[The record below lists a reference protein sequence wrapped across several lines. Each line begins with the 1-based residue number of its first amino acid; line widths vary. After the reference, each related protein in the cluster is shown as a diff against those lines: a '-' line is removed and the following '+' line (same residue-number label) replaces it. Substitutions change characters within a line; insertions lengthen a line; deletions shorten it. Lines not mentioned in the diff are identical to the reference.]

1 LGFFRLLNELKER
14 VKGFRSMADE
24 AALQLAK
31 ILIIDDEE
39 ANVRLL
45 ERTLQRWGYTNL
57 VATTDSREA
66 LPLFEQHRPDLILL
80 DLMMPHIDGFTVMET
95 VNALLPEGVFLPILV
110 LTADANPQVKRRAL
124 SAGAKDFLT
133 KPFDQTELLLRIMN
147 MLETRFLHIQLANQN
162 QILEQKVTERTR
174 ELAASQLEI
183 LDRLAHAAEY
193 RDDDTGQHTNR
204 VGHIAALIAQKMH
217 LPPARVELIRRAAP
231 LHDVGKIGVPD
242 NILLKPGRLTPE
254 EFEIIKPHTTIG
266 AALLSGGHSEMVK
279 AAESIALTHHER
291 WDGSGYP
298 VGLKGE
304 DIPLEGRI
312 VSIADVFDAL
322 SHDRPYK
329 KAWPLE
335 DCVAEIERNS
345 GRQFDPQVVS
355 AFLELWNAGVLK
367 AAVTTGSLALT
378 VEPMPY
384 DMQREA
390 AQAVDG
396 KS

>member
-1 LGFFRLLNELKER
+1 MPE
-14 VKGFRSMADE
+14 E
-24 AALQLAK
+24 AALQFAK
-31 ILIIDDEE
+31 ILIVDDEE

-57 VATTDSREA
+57 VSTTDAREA
-66 LPLFEQHRPDLILL
+66 LGLFQQHRPDLVLL
-80 DLMMPHIDGFTVMET
+80 DLMMPYVDGFTIMDSIKT
-95 VNALLPEGVFLPILV
+95 SLPAGVFMPILV

-147 MLETRFLHIQLANQN
+147 MLETRFLHIELANQN
-162 QILEQKVTERTR
+162 QVLEQKVAERTR
-174 ELAASQLEI
+174 DLAASQIEI
-183 LDRLAHAAEY
+183 LERLARAAEY
-193 RDDDTGQHTNR
+193 RDDDTGQHTHR
-204 VGHIAALIAQKMH
+204 VGDISSMIARAMG
-217 LPPARVELIRRAAP
+217 LPPRRVELIRRAAP

-279 AAESIALTHHER
+279 IAESIALTHHER

-304 DIPLEGRI
+304 DIPIEGRI

-329 KAWPLE
+329 KAWPVE
-335 DCVAEIERNS
+335 EAIAEIERNS
-345 GRQFDPQVVS
+345 GRQFDPQVVV
-355 AFLELWNAGVLK
+355 AFLSLWQNGTLTQAEKVMASPLDEEPIPYETQLE
-367 AAVTTGSLALT
+367 AVEALMSKPAKPP
-378 VEPMPY
+378 V
-384 DMQREA
+384 
-390 AQAVDG
+390 
-396 KS
+396 

>member
-1 LGFFRLLNELKER
+1 
-14 VKGFRSMADE
+14 MADE

-31 ILIIDDEE
+31 ILIVDDEE

-57 VATTDSREA
+57 ISTTDSREA
-66 LPLFEQHRPDLILL
+66 MPLFEQHRPDLILL

-95 VNALLPEGVFLPILV
+95 VNSSLPEGVFLPILV

-162 QILEQKVTERTR
+162 QILEQKVAERTR

-204 VGHIAALIAQKMH
+204 VGHVAALIAQKME
-217 LPPARVELIRRAAP
+217 LPPSRVELIRRAAP

-279 AAESIALTHHER
+279 MAETIALTHHER
-291 WDGSGYP
+291 WEGNGYP

-335 DCVAEIERNS
+335 DCIAEIERNA
-345 GRQFDPQVVS
+345 GRQFDPNVVA
-355 AFLELWNAGVLK
+355 AFLELWHSGALK
-367 AAVTTGSLALT
+367 AAIEGKDSSLS

-384 DMQREA
+384 EMQREA
-390 AQAVDG
+390 VQALDG

>member
-1 LGFFRLLNELKER
+1 
-14 VKGFRSMADE
+14 MTDE
-24 AALQLAK
+24 VALQLSK
-31 ILIIDDEE
+31 ILIVDDEE

-57 VATTDSREA
+57 VATTDSRETVS
-66 LPLFEQHRPDLILL
+66 LFEQHRPDLILL
-80 DLMMPHIDGFTVMET
+80 DLMMPHIDGFTVMESIK
-95 VNALLPEGVFLPILV
+95 ALLPEGVFLPILV
-110 LTADANPQVKRRAL
+110 LTADSNPQVKRRAL

-147 MLETRFLHIQLANQN
+147 MLETRFLHLELANQN
-162 QILEQKVTERTR
+162 QILEQKVAERTR
-174 ELAASQLEI
+174 DLAASQLEI
-183 LDRLAHAAEY
+183 LDRLAQAAEY

-204 VGHIAALIAQKMH
+204 VGYIAALVAQTMQ

-266 AALLSGGHSEMVK
+266 AALLSGGHSKMVK
-279 AAESIALTHHER
+279 MAESIALTHHER
-291 WDGSGYP
+291 WDGNGYP
-298 VGLKGE
+298 TGLKGE
-304 DIPLEGRI
+304 EIPLEGRI

-335 DCVAEIERNS
+335 DCVAEIERNG
-345 GRQFDPQVVS
+345 GRQFDPQVVA
-355 AFLELWNAGVLK
+355 AFLELWHSGALK
-367 AAVTTGSLALT
+367 AAAEGKDLT
-378 VEPMPY
+378 LSIEPMPY
-384 DMQREA
+384 ELAGQTHRI
-390 AQAVDG
+390 
-396 KS
+396 

>member
-1 LGFFRLLNELKER
+1 
-14 VKGFRSMADE
+14 MADE

-31 ILIIDDEE
+31 ILIVDDEE

-57 VATTDSREA
+57 VSTTDSRDV
-66 LPLFEQHRPDLILL
+66 LSLFEQHRPDLILL
-80 DLMMPHIDGFTVMET
+80 DLMMPHIDGFTVMES

-133 KPFDQTELLLRIMN
+133 KPFDQTELLLRMMN
-147 MLETRFLHIQLANQN
+147 MLETRFLHIELANQN
-162 QILEQKVTERTR
+162 QVLEQKVAERTR

-183 LDRLAHAAEY
+183 LERLAHAAEY

-204 VGHIAALIAQKMH
+204 VGYVAALIAQKME
-217 LPPARVELIRRAAP
+217 LPPTRVELIRRAAP

-266 AALLSGGHSEMVK
+266 AALLSGGHSKMVK
-279 AAESIALTHHER
+279 LAETIALTHHER
-291 WDGSGYP
+291 WDGNGYP
-298 VGLKGE
+298 AGLKGE

-335 DCVAEIERNS
+335 ECVAEIERNS
-345 GRQFDPQVVS
+345 GRQFDEQVVA
-355 AFLELWNAGVLK
+355 AFMELWNSGVLR
-367 AAVTTGSLALT
+367 AAAESESSPLTTEPLSYEAQLEAVQAL
-378 VEPMPY
+378 
-384 DMQREA
+384 D
-390 AQAVDG
+390 D
-396 KS
+396 KK

>member
-1 LGFFRLLNELKER
+1 
-14 VKGFRSMADE
+14 MTDE

-31 ILIIDDEE
+31 ILIVDDEE

-57 VATTDSREA
+57 ITTNDSREA
-66 LPLFEQHRPDLILL
+66 LPLFEHHRPDLILL
-80 DLMMPHIDGFTVMET
+80 DLMMPHVDGFTVMES
-95 VNALLPEGVFLPILV
+95 VNARLPEGVFLPILV

-147 MLETRFLHIQLANQN
+147 MLETRFLHIELANQN
-162 QILEQKVTERTR
+162 QILEQKVAERTKD
-174 ELAASQLEI
+174 LAASQIEI
-183 LDRLAHAAEY
+183 LDRLARAAEY
-193 RDDDTGQHTNR
+193 RDDDTGQHTYR
-204 VGHIAALIAQKMH
+204 VGHVAALIAQK
-217 LPPARVELIRRAAP
+217 LNVTTSRVELIRRAAP

-254 EFEIIKPHTTIG
+254 EFDIIKPHTTIG

-279 AAESIALTHHER
+279 IAETIALTHHER
-291 WDGSGYP
+291 WDGTGYP
-298 VGLKGE
+298 AGLKGE

-312 VSIADVFDAL
+312 VAIADVFDAL

-335 DCVAEIERNS
+335 ECVAEIERNS
-345 GRQFDPQVVS
+345 GRQFDSQVVA
-355 AFLELWNAGVLK
+355 AFLELWSSGTLRE
-367 AAVTTGSLALT
+367 AAEHSESPLHSKPLRYEV
-378 VEPMPY
+378 
-384 DMQREA
+384 QREA
-390 AQAVDG
+390 AEAVADH
-396 KS
+396 KSALHST

>member
-1 LGFFRLLNELKER
+1 
-14 VKGFRSMADE
+14 MADE
-24 AALQLAK
+24 AALQLSK
-31 ILIIDDEE
+31 ILIVDDEE

-57 VATTDSREA
+57 VSTTDSREA
-66 LPLFEQHRPDLILL
+66 VPLFEQHRPDLILL
-80 DLMMPHIDGFTVMET
+80 DLMMPHIDGFTVMES

-147 MLETRFLHIQLANQN
+147 MLETRFLHLQLANQN
-162 QILEQKVTERTR
+162 QILEQKVAERTR
-174 ELAASQLEI
+174 DLAASQLEI
-183 LDRLAHAAEY
+183 LERLAHAAEY

-204 VGHIAALIAQKMH
+204 VGHIAALIAKEMA

-266 AALLSGGHSEMVK
+266 AALLSGGHSAMVK
-279 AAESIALTHHER
+279 IAESIALTHHER
-291 WDGSGYP
+291 WDGNGYP
-298 VGLKGE
+298 VGLKAE

-335 DCVAEIERNS
+335 ECIAEIERNS
-345 GRQFDPQVVS
+345 GRQFDPQVVT
-355 AFLELWNAGVLK
+355 AFLELWNNGALK
-367 AAVTTGSLALT
+367 AAAEGNDSVLS

-384 DMQREA
+384 EMQLEA
-390 AQAVDG
+390 MQALDT
-396 KS
+396 KI

>member
-1 LGFFRLLNELKER
+1 
-14 VKGFRSMADE
+14 MTDE

-31 ILIIDDEE
+31 ILIVDDEE

-57 VATTDSREA
+57 ITTNDSREA

-80 DLMMPHIDGFTVMET
+80 DLMMPHIDGFTVMESI
-95 VNALLPEGVFLPILV
+95 NSLLPEGVFLPILV

-147 MLETRFLHIQLANQN
+147 MLETRFLHIELANQN
-162 QILEQKVTERTR
+162 QILEQKVVERTKD
-174 ELAASQLEI
+174 LAASQIEI
-183 LDRLAHAAEY
+183 LDRLARAAEY
-193 RDDDTGQHTNR
+193 RDDDTGQHTYR
-204 VGHIAALIAQKMH
+204 VGHVAALIAQK
-217 LPPARVELIRRAAP
+217 LNVPTSRVELIRRASP

-254 EFEIIKPHTTIG
+254 EFDIIKPHTTIG

-279 AAESIALTHHER
+279 IAETIALTHHER
-291 WDGSGYP
+291 WDGTGYP
-298 VGLKGE
+298 AGLKGE
-304 DIPLEGRI
+304 EIPLEGRI
-312 VSIADVFDAL
+312 VAIADVFDAL

-335 DCVAEIERNS
+335 ECVAEIERNS
-345 GRQFDPQVVS
+345 GRQFDSQVVA
-355 AFLELWNAGVLK
+355 AFLELWNSGALRE
-367 AAVTTGSLALT
+367 AAEMKESPLNSQ
-378 VEPMPY
+378 PMRY
-384 DMQREA
+384 EVQREA
-390 AQAVDG
+390 ADAVADH
-396 KS
+396 KTAVPSN